1 MVTRPVDFNAYEFV
15 VVAALR
21 AHQLMN
27 GCVPSLGGEH
37 KATTMA
43 QMEVAS
49 GNIVRAGEPTSAV
62 TAAPFL

>member
-1 MVTRPVDFNAYEFV
+1 MVTRPTHFNAYEFA

-21 AHQLMN
+21 AHQLMS
-27 GCVPSLGGEH
+27 GCVPCLDGEH

-49 GNIVRAGEPTSAV
+49 GKIGRLDVPTPAV
-62 TAAPFL
+62 AAAPIV